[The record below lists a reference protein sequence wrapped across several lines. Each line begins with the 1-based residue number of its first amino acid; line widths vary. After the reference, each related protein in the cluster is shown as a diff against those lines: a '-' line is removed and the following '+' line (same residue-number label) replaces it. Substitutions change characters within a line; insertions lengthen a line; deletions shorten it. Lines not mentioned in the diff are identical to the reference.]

1 VGRGPHG
8 AGLDARDVYQRAEL
22 RHESGRRRGQQEL
35 RQAAWELFRERG
47 YDRTTVEE
55 IAARA
60 GLTERTF
67 FRYYADKREVLFWG
81 SQVLEKSI
89 VDAIAAAPEGT
100 APLDAVAAAMEN
112 AGRFIQEQRSLEQ
125 VRRRRSLIAAHE
137 ELREREVMKYASL
150 ASAVTAALHRRGV
163 VEPNASLIAEMGLAI
178 FKVGF
183 ERWAEDA
190 KRKDLVHH
198 IRDALSNL
206 KAVMVGGGN
215 PRARRRRSRPVSAPR

>member
-1 VGRGPHG
+1 MARWEPNARGR
-8 AGLDARDVYQRAEL
+8 LE
-22 RHESGRRRGQQEL
+22 
-35 RQAAWELFRERG
+35 QAAWELFRERG

-81 SQVLEKSI
+81 SDVLEKTI
-89 VDAIAAAPEGT
+89 VDAIAAVPEGT
-100 APLDAVAAAMEN
+100 APLDAVAAAMES
-112 AGRFIQEQRSLEQ
+112 AGRFIQEQRSFEH

-137 ELREREVMKYASL
+137 ELREREVMKFASL
-150 ASAVTAALHRRGV
+150 ASAVTAALRQRGV

-183 ERWAEDA
+183 ERWVDDA
-190 KRKDLVHH
+190 RRRDLPQN
-198 IRDALSNL
+198 IRDALASL
-206 KAVMVGGGN
+206 KAVTASARS
-215 PRARRRRSRPVSAPR
+215 PRARRQRSRSLSTGR